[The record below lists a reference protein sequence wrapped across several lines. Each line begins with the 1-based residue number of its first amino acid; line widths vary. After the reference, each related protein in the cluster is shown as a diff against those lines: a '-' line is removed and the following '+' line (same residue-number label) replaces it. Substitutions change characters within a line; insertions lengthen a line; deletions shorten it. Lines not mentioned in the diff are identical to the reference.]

1 MGTILVT
8 GASRGIGKEIARQLA
23 AKGHT
28 VLVGARDAEAGE
40 RAAEETGGIWL
51 ALDVAELESI
61 QEAAHYVKAEHGR
74 LDALVNN
81 AGVLLDEGGSILD
94 LDGPTLLETLR
105 TNAFGPLLLS
115 QAMAPL
121 MPKGGRIVNVSS
133 QAGQLSSMSTY
144 APGYSISKTALNAVT
159 AQLAAGLR
167 SRGIAVYTCCPGW
180 VRTDMGGPG
189 APRSVEEGADT
200 PVWLATE
207 APLDLSGR
215 FFSGRKVIPW

>member
-8 GASRGIGKEIARQLA
+8 GAARGIGREIARQLA

-28 VLVGARDAEAGE
+28 VLLGARDAEAGE
-40 RAAEETGGIWL
+40 RAAEETGGSWL
-51 ALDVAELESI
+51 ALDVAEHESI
-61 QEAAHYVKAEHGR
+61 VEAAAFVKAEHGG

-81 AGVLLDEGGSILD
+81 AGILLDEGRSILD
-94 LDGPTLLETLR
+94 LDEATLLETLR
-105 TNAFGPLLLS
+105 TNTFGPLLLS

-133 QAGQLSSMSTY
+133 QAGQLSSMSSY
-144 APGYSISKTALNAVT
+144 APGYSISKAALNAIT
-159 AQLAAGLR
+159 LQLASALR
-167 SRGIAVYTCCPGW
+167 GRGIAVYTCCPGW
-180 VRTDMGGPG
+180 VRTDMGGSA
-189 APRSVEEGADT
+189 APLSVQEGADT
-200 PVWLATE
+200 PVWLATD